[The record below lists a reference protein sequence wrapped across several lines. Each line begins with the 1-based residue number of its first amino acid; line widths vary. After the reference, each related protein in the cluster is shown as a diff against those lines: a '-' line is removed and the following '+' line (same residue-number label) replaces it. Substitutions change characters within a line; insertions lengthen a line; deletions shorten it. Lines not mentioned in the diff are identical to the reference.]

1 MDVLR
6 LHRALSGIL
15 KIRFMLVAVV
25 AAHAAWPSHA
35 WPAGLEGQSAPALEM
50 KLLDGNPF
58 KLADAAGK
66 VLVVNYWAT
75 WCEPCR
81 AEMPAIDT
89 YYRKH
94 RDEGLVIVAI
104 SMDKPADEAKVR
116 EVMKAYAFSAAL
128 VKDASAKGYGR
139 IWRIPMT
146 FVIDRK
152 GVVLKDGWFV
162 DPGIDEASLDAV
174 VTPLLRAR

>member
-1 MDVLR
+1 MDVLQP
-6 LHRALSGIL
+6 HRALSGIL
-15 KIRFMLVAVV
+15 KIRFMLVAVI
-25 AAHAAWPSHA
+25 AAHIAWPSLA
-35 WPAGLEGQSAPALEM
+35 WPAGLEGRPAPALEL

-66 VLVVNYWAT
+66 VVVINYWAT

-81 AEMPAIDT
+81 AEMPAIDS

-116 EVMKAYAFSAAL
+116 EVMKAYAFPAAL
-128 VKDASAKGYGR
+128 ARDASAKGYGR

-162 DPGIDEASLDAV
+162 DHGIDEAALDAV